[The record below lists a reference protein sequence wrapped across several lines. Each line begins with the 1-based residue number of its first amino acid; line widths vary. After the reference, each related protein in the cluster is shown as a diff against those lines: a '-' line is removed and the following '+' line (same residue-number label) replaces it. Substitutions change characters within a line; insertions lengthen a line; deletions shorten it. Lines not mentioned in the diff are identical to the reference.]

1 MKIRLLKEILPERAK
16 YQVRPRG
23 IEIALEKVKE
33 GPYWERLLEEKTKQH
48 WLKIDFE
55 KWKDEDDSEEEE
67 EPVRFEDRMKEMDS
81 LVKISNKAFGTNV
94 EKDAVD
100 NKEGLDDV
108 MKGLSPFSSMM
119 MFGEYE
125 GEEKMRRL
133 CRVQQKIS
141 KKPSDYSSEIKDEKF
156 KLEVMKKFPEFHTEY
171 SRKYGGEQKHF
182 EKLASVQNTFKM
194 CSMMFSS
201 YHMIEKDLYHK
212 NEDETEFVLKKRW
225 GSNLLN
231 DRRFE
236 QFFLKEPLHSIFEQ
250 KTEMIRYNPFQFQSM
265 KNYTIP
271 EWVYEFGQTHISI
284 GCVDFQQLLLGK
296 LDQSNGGR

>member
-1 MKIRLLKEILPERAK
+1 MCLSTLSRNLFIVNILKVYKRSLYFKGRSVVEDKVFELKIRLLKEILPERAK

-55 KWKDEDDSEEEE
+55 KWKDEDDSEEETE
-67 EPVRFEDRMKEMDS
+67 TDRFEDRMKEMDS

-100 NKEGLDDV
+100 NKEEEGLDDV

-119 MFGEYE
+119 MFEDE

-141 KKPSDYSSEIKDEKF
+141 KKPQPI
-156 KLEVMKKFPEFHTEY
+156 L
-171 SRKYGGEQKHF
+171 
-182 EKLASVQNTFKM
+182 
-194 CSMMFSS
+194 
-201 YHMIEKDLYHK
+201 
-212 NEDETEFVLKKRW
+212 
-225 GSNLLN
+225 
-231 DRRFE
+231 
-236 QFFLKEPLHSIFEQ
+236 
-250 KTEMIRYNPFQFQSM
+250 
-265 KNYTIP
+265 
-271 EWVYEFGQTHISI
+271 
-284 GCVDFQQLLLGK
+284 
-296 LDQSNGGR
+296 